1 MAWWHRYTRAE
12 LILFGIGYALAAA
25 GLLMSAM
32 GDRVLGIG
40 LTVLGGLIVVPAAL
54 TSHGDVTCLLGPV
67 TTRSPRQRPGQGG
80 PDAVVGARR

>member
-12 LILFGIGYALAAA
+12 LILFGIGYALAAV

-40 LTVLGGLIVVPAAL
+40 LTVLGGLIVVPTGVRVNKRRAEVEAAEHDRL
-54 TSHGDVTCLLGPV
+54 E
-67 TTRSPRQRPGQGG
+67 PRRRP
-80 PDAVVGARR
+80 R